1 MNPTLDLGIA
11 MSTDRTILTV
21 SGELDMDT
29 APHLTEAADALDLH
43 GQTLVLDMS
52 GVTFIDSS
60 GLNVLL
66 ALRHRVNVAGGTLE
80 LIGLCEQ
87 ALHLLDLT
95 GTRDLFTLR
104 TGP

>member
-1 MNPTLDLGIA
+1 MNPTLDLGVA
-11 MSTDRTILTV
+11 VSTDRTILTV

-29 APHLTEAADALDLH
+29 APLLTEWADAIDLH
-43 GQTLVLDMS
+43 GQTLVLDLS
-52 GVTFIDSS
+52 HVTFIDSS

-66 ALRHRVNVAGGTLE
+66 ALRRRVGLAGGTLE
-80 LIGLCEQ
+80 LVGLCEQ

>member
-11 MSTDRTILTV
+11 VSTDRTILTV

-29 APHLTEAADALDLH
+29 APHLTDAADALDLH
-43 GQTLVLDMS
+43 GHTLALDLS
-52 GVTFIDSS
+52 AVTFIDSS

-66 ALRHRVNVAGGTLE
+66 ALRHRVGLAGGSLE

-87 ALHLLDLT
+87 PLHLLDLT